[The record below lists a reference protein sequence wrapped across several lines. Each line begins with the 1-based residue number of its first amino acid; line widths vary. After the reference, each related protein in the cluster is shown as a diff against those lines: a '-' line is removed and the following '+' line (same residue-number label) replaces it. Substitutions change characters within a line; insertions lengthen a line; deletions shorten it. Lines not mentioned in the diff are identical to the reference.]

1 MPTPAPTLLIITQVY
16 VPDPAAVG
24 QQIAD
29 VAREMVCRGWRVVV
43 YTSARGYDDP
53 SQRYPAREILDGVEV
68 RRLPLSS
75 FGKRSIPIRL
85 LAQGCFMIQAMAR
98 GIFTRGLGLILVST
112 SPPFAGFGGAVL
124 SLLRRTPMV
133 WWVMDL
139 NPDQLVASGKLSSR
153 SSVTKLF
160 DWMNR
165 VTMHRARAVVVLDRF
180 MRDRVLA
187 KLPATDAPVVAE
199 KLHVVPPWPHDDILR
214 PGPSRPNSFRD
225 EHGFG
230 DVFVV
235 MYSGNH
241 AIQNPL
247 DTLLDVARLVEHRD
261 DILFVFI
268 GGGVGKQQ
276 VDCRIAEGAKNLR
289 SLTFQPL
296 ARIGR
301 SLSAADV
308 HVVSLADEVV
318 GIIHPCKIYGALAVG
333 RPVLFFGPAESY
345 VGDIFKGVDIG
356 RIVGHG
362 EVSAALEVLHE
373 FRELGDE
380 SLEQMG
386 HRASRLASESF
397 SRVGLLARFCDIL
410 VSAWPQPAGSCLA
423 GDDCR

>member
-1 MPTPAPTLLIITQVY
+1 MPAPAPTLLIITQVY

-24 QQIAD
+24 QQISD
-29 VAREMVCRGWRVVV
+29 VAREMACRGWRVVV

-53 SQRYPAREILDGVEV
+53 SARYPAREVLDGVEV

-85 LAQGCFMIQAMAR
+85 LAQACFMIQAMAR

-153 SSVTKLF
+153 SAVTKLF

-165 VTMHRARAVVVLDRF
+165 ITMRRARAVVVLDRF

-187 KLPATDAPVVAE
+187 KLPATDAPVVSE
-199 KLHVVPPWPHDDILR
+199 KLHLVPPWPHDDILR
-214 PGPSRPNSFRD
+214 PGRSRPNAFRD
-225 EHGFG
+225 EHGLG
-230 DVFVV
+230 DAFVV

-247 DTLLDVARLVEHRD
+247 DTLLEVARLAEDRD

-268 GGGVGKQQ
+268 GGGVGKQE
-276 VDCRIAEGAKNLR
+276 VDRRIAEGVRNLR
-289 SLTFQPL
+289 SLPFQPL

-362 EVSAALEVLHE
+362 DVSRAFAVLHE

-380 SLEQMG
+380 GLEQMG

-410 VSAWPQPAGSCLA
+410 TDAVRST
-423 GDDCR
+423 R